1 MNNSFKNFFFDVY
14 VYIKAFTSALITIRN
29 FFHRKYEF
37 AKIITSALIIILKG
51 NKQ

>member
-1 MNNSFKNFFFDVY
+1 MNKFF
-14 VYIKAFTSALITIRN
+14 IKFFLGIFAFRSAFTSALIAIRN